1 MRMKVM
7 ALLSA
12 LFIVPQ
18 LARAQA
24 IHVRQSPAG
33 TAIFEVHDATVSIR
47 KELSHLTSVVTM
59 ATPRGDVLRIAIG
72 PTGVVADNEDSTTV
86 APSKTPMAGE
96 MVMTTIRTSRAA
108 SAARALLAKVTLDP
122 QTPAGNVMLLTRA
135 LLEASQDES
144 MSALKHQAWARAT
157 ASAAGLVRSA
167 DDSTAGVEEDA
178 DGPGDCWAEYSK
190 YAVEVWD
197 DYINCLSEIR
207 WYDIFGEYRCEA
219 IYVLRA
225 ELAFMWLINCSG
237 PFPFKG

>member
-12 LFIVPQ
+12 ILVVPQ
-18 LARAQA
+18 LAWAQA
-24 IHVRQSPAG
+24 VHVRQSPAG
-33 TAIFEVHDATVSIR
+33 TAVFEVRDSTVSIR
-47 KELSHLTSVVTM
+47 KELSRVASVVTM

-72 PTGVVADNEDSTTV
+72 PTGVIAETNDRTSSDV
-86 APSKTPMAGE
+86 MAT
-96 MVMTTIRTSRAA
+96 MRSSRAA
-108 SAARALLAKVTLDP
+108 EAARALLAKLTLDP
-122 QTPAGNVMLLTRA
+122 KTSSGNVMLLTRA

-144 MSALKHQAWARAT
+144 LSALTHQQWARSTT
-157 ASAAGLVRSA
+157 AAIE
-167 DDSTAGVEEDA
+167 TEDA
-178 DGPGDCWAEYSK
+178 EGPGDCWAEYSR

-197 DYINCLSEIR
+197 DYMACLTEIR
-207 WYDIFGEYRCEA
+207 WYDIFGEYRCDA